1 MSVRVAVVL
10 VKEGRVLLA
19 RHEKGGESYWVLP
32 GGAVEPGETLAE
44 ALRRELREE
53 AALAVEP
60 GDILFVNDGYRPEA
74 ETVAVYFSATL
85 TGNMALRHSSGPP
98 SAAQGRPEGTRRA
111 GSGSRAEEVGGPT
124 LGNYSDGPEGPS
136 LPAGARQP
144 DAGGEGSP
152 GLRSRSGCFGGVGSD
167 PSAVL
172 REVRWVP
179 IAELGCLDLRPN
191 IRSEL
196 LEYLRTG
203 RVRCRYLGRR

>member
-1 MSVRVAVVL
+1 MSVRVAAVL

-53 AALAVEP
+53 AGLALEP
-60 GDILFVNDGYRPEA
+60 GDILFVNAGYQPEA
-74 ETVAVYFSATL
+74 ETGAVYFSATL
-85 TGNMALRHSSGPP
+85 TGDA
-98 SAAQGRPEGTRRA
+98 GTE
-111 GSGSRAEEVGGPT
+111 SRVEEVGGETP
-124 LGNYSDGPEGPS
+124 
-136 LPAGARQP
+136 
-144 DAGGEGSP
+144 GE
-152 GLRSRSGCFGGVGSD
+152 
-167 PSAVL
+167 VL

-179 IAELGCLDLRPN
+179 VEELGHLDLRPD

-203 RVRCRYLGRR
+203 RVRSRYLGRR